1 MDTRFPRAI
10 PVRRTWI
17 HSRYAYSERIRRYM
31 GLQHRYPNLGLGL
44 PSSQRYI
51 HRHGYLLHLAIK
63 PTARCK
69 HGHVIVDDQLII
81 YGGYVF
87 TENLNLA
94 DLWSLNLNELNKSQ
108 TSSQTSGQTFGQSSS
123 QQKSNSVN
131 VAAIVVP
138 IVVTVILILAIFIF
152 LKKRK
157 SQTKVKPEISEEISM
172 EPVISETP
180 KLPESEIMQ
189 GVTVEFLIGSGNFGM
204 KIHRNF
210 TEISR

>member
-108 TSSQTSGQTFGQSSS
+108 TSGQTFGQSSS